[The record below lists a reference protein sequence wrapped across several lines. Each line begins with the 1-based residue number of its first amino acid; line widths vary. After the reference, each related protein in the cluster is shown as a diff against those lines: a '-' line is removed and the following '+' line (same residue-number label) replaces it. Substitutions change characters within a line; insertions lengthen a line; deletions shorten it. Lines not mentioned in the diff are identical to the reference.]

1 MMSDLPY
8 VPCFRYRVGKELAL
22 TFLLL
27 SGWEVNAQVP
37 AKDFVGALKFVKQQL
52 ASESFESVAVFDVN
66 DDQLP
71 DIVSG
76 GFWYQGPEFTA
87 RHAIG
92 SAQRYGEYWDDF
104 STVPM
109 DVNGDGRTDF
119 ITGGWFGKRLVW
131 KENPGTEQEWPE
143 HLIAETGNV
152 ETTAAWDVDGDGTP
166 EIIPN
171 TPNDSLIIYRLVLD
185 RQGKGTGMFRA
196 YPILGEHG
204 HGLGFGDINGDGRG
218 DLIVHH
224 GWAEA
229 PERPYQDAW
238 TFHADFDLDKASI
251 PIVVTDVNQDGQPDL
266 IAGQA
271 HDYGLDWY
279 EQRPG
284 QETGKKKWIKHPI
297 DPYHSQF
304 HTMQWVDLDD
314 DGEPELVTGKRYR
327 AHNGK
332 DPGGNDHVG
341 IYYYQWNGESFSKQV
356 VSYGPPGEGKGL
368 GIYFSV
374 ADVNGSGK
382 KDIVAAGKDGLFVF
396 YNQGSD

>member
-1 MMSDLPY
+1 MMLNLLYLTCSRSLP
-8 VPCFRYRVGKELAL
+8 RKAL
-22 TFLLL
+22 SLIALLL
-27 SGWEVNAQVP
+27 IGQEVVAQ
-37 AKDFVGALKFVKQQL
+37 ASEQEKVGALQFVKQQV
-52 ASESFESVAVFDVN
+52 AAESFESVAVFDAN
-66 DDQLP
+66 NDQLP

-76 GFWYQGPEFTA
+76 GFWYQGPDFTT

-104 STVPM
+104 STIPM
-109 DVNGDGRTDF
+109 DVNGDGRMDF

-131 KENPGTEQEWPE
+131 KENPGAEQEWPE
-143 HLIAETGNV
+143 HLIAEVGNV

-166 EIIPN
+166 EIVPN
-171 TPNDSLIIYRLVLD
+171 TPNDSLVIYRLIQDV
-185 RQGKGTGMFRA
+185 QGKGTGTFRA
-196 YPILGEHG
+196 YPISGEHG
-204 HGLGFGDINGDGRG
+204 HGLGFGDVNGDGRG
-218 DLIVHH
+218 DLVVAS
-224 GWAEA
+224 GWIEA

-238 TFHADFDLDKASI
+238 TFHADFDLGKVSI
-251 PIVVTDVNQDGQPDL
+251 PIIVADVNQDGRPDL

-279 EQRPG
+279 EQRLG
-284 QETGKKKWIKHPI
+284 QGTGKNEWIKHPI

-314 DGEPELVTGKRYR
+314 DGQPELVTGKRFR

-332 DPGGNDHVG
+332 DPGGNDDVG
-341 IYYYQWNGESFSKQV
+341 IYYYKWNGESFSKQV
-356 VSYGPPGEGKGL
+356 ISYGPPGEGKGL
-368 GIYFSV
+368 GIYFSI

-396 YNQGSD
+396 YSQENN